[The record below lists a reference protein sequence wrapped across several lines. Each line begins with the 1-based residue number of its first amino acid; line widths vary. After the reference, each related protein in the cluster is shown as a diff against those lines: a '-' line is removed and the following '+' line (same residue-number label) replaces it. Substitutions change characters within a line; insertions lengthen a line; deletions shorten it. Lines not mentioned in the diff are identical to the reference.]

1 VGLRHSGRVRE
12 LNNWYVDQ
20 APEVETLFRQVQF
33 PYHGRIH
40 DPACGRG
47 NIVDVAL
54 ARGMHATGADLV
66 DRAGGRFEVRDFLRD
81 ERYHFNIACNPPNN
95 RDCSLAVAFVEHA
108 LGHVCEGGKVAM
120 IFTSNF
126 LWSQRRAPLFER
138 TETDQVIIL
147 STRPSMP
154 PGDVFEALGP
164 DCAKGGSIDFVWIVW
179 QQGRDCRSPARIVW
193 R

>member
-1 VGLRHSGRVRE
+1 MPIRFRCAYCNQLMGIAKRKAGTVVRCPSCAGQVLVPNPDDE
-12 LNNWYVDQ
+12 SPS
-20 APEVETLFRQVQF
+20 AEVE
-33 PYHGRIH
+33 
-40 DPACGRG
+40 
-47 NIVDVAL
+47 
-54 ARGMHATGADLV
+54 
-66 DRAGGRFEVRDFLRD
+66 
-81 ERYHFNIACNPPNN
+81 
-95 RDCSLAVAFVEHA
+95 
-108 LGHVCEGGKVAM
+108 
-120 IFTSNF
+120 
-126 LWSQRRAPLFER
+126 APLFER